1 METKK
6 PRFSTVA
13 EMLKFNIWCLKSQPK
28 LKKQKKIFLVIVVMS
43 EKKRIF
49 AIWLNNKN
57 IDDMKV
63 KELVEKLNLKVLCG
77 ESGLDRDIDGCYVSD
92 LLSDVMGNAEMG
104 NVWVTLQ
111 THKNVMAIASL
122 KELACVILVK
132 GLTASEDTVEQS
144 NEEGI
149 PFLST
154 DMQTYE
160 TVGKIYQL
168 LNQ

>member
-1 METKK
+1 
-6 PRFSTVA
+6 
-13 EMLKFNIWCLKSQPK
+13 
-28 LKKQKKIFLVIVVMS
+28 
-43 EKKRIF
+43 
-49 AIWLNNKN
+49 
-57 IDDMKV
+57 MKV
-63 KELVEKLNLKVLCG
+63 KELVEKLNLQVLSG
-77 ESGLDRDIDGCYVSD
+77 AEGLDRDIEGCYVSD

-132 GLTASEDTVEQS
+132 GQTASEDTLEQS

-154 DMQTYE
+154 TMQTYE

-168 LNQ
+168 LNC

>member
-1 METKK
+1 
-6 PRFSTVA
+6 
-13 EMLKFNIWCLKSQPK
+13 
-28 LKKQKKIFLVIVVMS
+28 
-43 EKKRIF
+43 
-49 AIWLNNKN
+49 
-57 IDDMKV
+57 MKV
-63 KELVEKLNLKVLCG
+63 KELVEKLNLQVLSG
-77 ESGLDRDIDGCYVSD
+77 ADGLDRDIDGCYVSD

-122 KELACVILVK
+122 KELACVVLVK
-132 GLTASEDTVEQS
+132 GQTAADDTLEQS

-154 DMQTYE
+154 TMQTYE

-168 LNQ
+168 LNC